1 MLLTSTQVARL
12 VARPRFWGTRAFKRG
27 QFGPVIPGK
36 NRGKGR
42 VLFVELAAVQQT
54 LGVTFTPEQLRAAG
68 VWVPEREAT

>member
-27 QFGPVIPGK
+27 QFGPVIC
-36 NRGKGR
+36 GKGR
-42 VLFVELAAVQQT
+42 ALFVELAAVQRS

-68 VWVPEREAT
+68 VWVPEREGA